1 MTSLDR
7 EPEKNAPHD
16 AFEPSQVN
24 GILRRRARFWGWSP
38 LPRKRARRQSPLASA
53 ERMASP
59 PQAGSSGSRS
69 NERCGSLPCDRT
81 EAI

>member
-53 ERMASP
+53 E
-59 PQAGSSGSRS
+59 
-69 NERCGSLPCDRT
+69 
-81 EAI
+81 